1 MTKDELEDIVI
12 RLRAAHADFL
22 QRGKGP
28 SLWSQAADEIE
39 GLRHDVTRLM
49 EALNAEV
56 NAHEP
61 NGELQRLRAE
71 NEVLRTGFFQL
82 ADFADQQRQSVM
94 GRLAENRSAPMSP
107 YKIEV
112 LEDTIGCYGQRYHA
126 GEVVEYRPWP
136 YPWQGMEEDQRVAQG
151 LFVLCHGQG
160 EFDVIKGRR
169 VAENRTGKHE

>member
-1 MTKDELEDIVI
+1 MGGADLLDRCGRCHMVIVEPLLMTKDELEDIVI

-39 GLRHDVTRLM
+39 
-49 EALNAEV
+49 
-56 NAHEP
+56 
-61 NGELQRLRAE
+61 RLRAE